1 MYCYILQKII
11 LLLCIIEYCKNS
23 YHKIKISDDYTK
35 SQNQAEKGNPPFLEL
50 SMEKSA
56 LVSQFLYICYLQHTQ
71 NFSAFKL
78 ILFLT
83 FRCPCPDIRSCPIIL
98 AFLILWNL
106 YSSLNFTF
114 ITSCN
119 SLLGLLCQDSNS
131 VTQFWPQLF
140 LKNVLVLHLSYIK
153 FRKMQTLPP
162 NFMIGPRGNLVSL
175 DHSCNIISQLMYLK
189 RLTMFHQHQ
198 YHWRM

>member
-1 MYCYILQKII
+1 
-11 LLLCIIEYCKNS
+11 
-23 YHKIKISDDYTK
+23 
-35 SQNQAEKGNPPFLEL
+35 
-50 SMEKSA
+50 MEKSA

-71 NFSAFKL
+71 ISSAFKL
-78 ILFLT
+78 IPFLT

-140 LKNVLVLHLSYIK
+140 LKTVLVLHLSYIK
-153 FRKMQTLPP
+153 FRKNVDIATKFHDWP
-162 NFMIGPRGNLVSL
+162 
-175 DHSCNIISQLMYLK
+175 K
-189 RLTMFHQHQ
+189 R
-198 YHWRM
+198 

>member
-1 MYCYILQKII
+1 MAYLMPLRLLPGSRRIFQQPADLSRRKIRWQLKTCSQPDLFCH
-11 LLLCIIEYCKNS
+11 LLYLFALTDLSCPCALPHDRVIER
-23 YHKIKISDDYTK
+23 
-35 SQNQAEKGNPPFLEL
+35 L
-50 SMEKSA
+50 SR
-56 LVSQFLYICYLQHTQ
+56 LPIP
-71 NFSAFKL
+71 
-78 ILFLT
+78 FLT

-140 LKNVLVLHLSYIK
+140 LKTVLVLHLSYIK
-153 FRKMQTLPP
+153 FRKM
-162 NFMIGPRGNLVSL
+162 
-175 DHSCNIISQLMYLK
+175 
-189 RLTMFHQHQ
+189 
-198 YHWRM
+198 